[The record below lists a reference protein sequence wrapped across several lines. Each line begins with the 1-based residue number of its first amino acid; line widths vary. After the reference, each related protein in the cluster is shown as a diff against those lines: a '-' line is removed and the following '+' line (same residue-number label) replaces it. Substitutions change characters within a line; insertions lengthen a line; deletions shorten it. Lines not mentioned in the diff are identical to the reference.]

1 VEEQAGPHDA
11 EMPALPKGA
20 CDCHMHVFGD
30 PLRYIGAPDRTYQ
43 PTEMPL
49 DRYMTVAR
57 QLGLDRFV
65 IVQPSGYG
73 TDNSCTLEALKSRP
87 DNVRAVVVIDDFASD
102 DELRALD
109 SSGVR
114 GVRLNLMTPR
124 VTDREAAFSRLDAA
138 AKRIA
143 HLGWH
148 IQIYADLDIVAAI
161 APMLRHLD
169 VPVVFDHMGGAGTQ
183 VSPDDSRFS
192 ALLETLSAGDCWVK
206 LSGADIVTWENSDF
220 SAAMPYAIALLS
232 ANPDRLVW
240 GSDWPHLVHHASGKG
255 DAAPVAGYRPVDE
268 TALIRHLRSWTAD
281 EATLH
286 KILVDNPATLYR
298 F

>member
-1 VEEQAGPHDA
+1 
-11 EMPALPKGA
+11 MPALPEGA

-30 PLRYIGAPDRTYQ
+30 PTRYRGAPDRTYQ
-43 PTEMPL
+43 PTDMPL
-49 DRYMTVAR
+49 HRYLPVAR
-57 QLGLDRFV
+57 RLGLDRFV

-73 TDNSCTLEALKSRP
+73 TDNSCTLDALKSRP
-87 DNVRAVVVIDDFASD
+87 DDVRAVVVIDDRTSD
-102 DELRALD
+102 DELQALD
-109 SSGVR
+109 GSGVR

-124 VTDREAAFSRLDAA
+124 VTDREAAFARLDAA

-143 HLGWH
+143 RLGWH
-148 IQIYADLDIVAAI
+148 IQIYADLDLVAAI
-161 APMLRHLD
+161 APVLRHLD

-183 VSPDDSRFS
+183 VAPDDPRFRT
-192 ALLETLSAGDCWVK
+192 LLDTLSAGHCWVK

-220 SAAMPYAIALLS
+220 SAATPYAKALLA

-240 GSDWPHLVHHASGKG
+240 GSDWPHLVHHASGRG

-268 TALIRHLRSWTAD
+268 MALVRHLRSWTAD
-281 EATLH
+281 EPSLR
-286 KILVDNPATLYR
+286 KILVDNPTTLYR